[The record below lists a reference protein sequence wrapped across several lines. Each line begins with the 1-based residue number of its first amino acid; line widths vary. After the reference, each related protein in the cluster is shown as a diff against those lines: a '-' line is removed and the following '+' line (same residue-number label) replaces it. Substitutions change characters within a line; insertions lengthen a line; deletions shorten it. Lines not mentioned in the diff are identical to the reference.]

1 MIDIADIIKL
11 KIYNMRKKENL
22 LNHNGDLEDRVDDIK
37 LRIYKLKLELGG
49 EINTTKKVNVTK
61 KVNSL
66 PQQNHAH
73 KVESKHSAKP
83 SSNLYAS
90 LSSNP
95 SFRNAVRI

>member
-11 KIYNMRKKENL
+11 KIYDMRKKENL

-49 EINTTKKVNVTK
+49 EINTTK